1 MSGQDISAKAQSL
14 VLRRSVR
21 AQLIAAPLVVAQA
34 GLHRL
39 QVLLGRGD
47 SPVLDRVRLGEQYSV
62 AETLKLLS
70 SVPPLSVLKLLDQV
84 RAKEL
89 ASLSARVTAELDF
102 VQSTVDLVTAKDSLN
117 PSMNAVAEAFKR
129 RHLAGRFAAGEHN
142 IKVDSLVYAD
152 TKSTNNYD
160 HCATDIHKEVAG
172 KKNPLPRGRQ
182 TSVCLDF
189 QRGYCRWRN
198 CRFEHSCAE
207 CGKSGHGRRH
217 C

>member
-1 MSGQDISAKAQSL
+1 MTGQDISAKARTL

-39 QVLLGRGD
+39 QVLLGSGD
-47 SPVLDRVRLGEQYSV
+47 SPVLTSVRLGEHYSV
-62 AETLKLLS
+62 AETLKILS
-70 SVPPLSVLKLLDQV
+70 SLPPLSVLKLLD
-84 RAKEL
+84 RARAAEL
-89 ASLSARVTAELDF
+89 ASLSATVASELDF
-102 VQSTVDLVTAKDSLN
+102 VQSTVDLVAAKDSLN

-129 RHLAGRFAAGEHN
+129 RHLTGRFSAGEHN

-152 TKSTNNYD
+152 TKGTMDFD

-207 CGKSGHGRRH
+207 CGKRGHGRRD